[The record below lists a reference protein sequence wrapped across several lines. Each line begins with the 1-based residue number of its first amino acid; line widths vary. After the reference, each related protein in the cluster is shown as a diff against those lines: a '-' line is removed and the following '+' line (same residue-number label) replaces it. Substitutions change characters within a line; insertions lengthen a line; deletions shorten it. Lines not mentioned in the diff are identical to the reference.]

1 MRGPV
6 SPASGRPRA
15 RWTLADVPDQTGRV
29 AVVTGANAGLGFEIS
44 AALAGRG
51 ATVVLA
57 CRDEG
62 RAQGAMARIVER
74 WGTARVETV
83 RLDLADLA
91 SVRAGAA
98 DVRARFGRIDL
109 VVDNAGVLMAP
120 RATTVDGFEGQMA
133 VNHLGHFA
141 LVGLL
146 LDRLLSTPGSRVVA
160 VGSIGHVIARLDPDD
175 LGGGPRS
182 TRFGAYARSK
192 LANLLFVAE
201 LQRRLSAAGA
211 STIAVSAHPGSARTE
226 IGRHIRWVE
235 RALAPVAGLL
245 QQSAGMGALP
255 VLRAAVDPAVTG
267 GEAYG
272 PAGRL
277 QWRGHPVPVRS
288 GRRARDPETAR
299 RLWETSER
307 LTGVSYGI

>member
-1 MRGPV
+1 LIRRYGAAMAEKWTTAALPKMD
-6 SPASGRPRA
+6 GR
-15 RWTLADVPDQTGRV
+15 TV
-29 AVVTGANAGLGFEIS
+29 VVTGANSGIGL
-44 AALAGRG
+44 AAARELGRVG
-51 ATVVLA
+51 DHVVLA
-57 CRDEG
+57 VRDLEKGG
-62 RAQGAMARIVER
+62 RAAAEVPGDREVR
-74 WGTARVETV
+74 